1 MTNGLNKSLEVGMVL
16 NDKWVILEFIAEG
29 GMGEVY
35 RAHQINLKR
44 DVAVKVISREWLES
58 CSDNEEE
65 RETGLQ
71 RFRNEVQAMAQI
83 RHPNVLQI
91 FDYGSAS
98 VSIGGED
105 VSLEYIVME
114 YVPGGTLRSTM
125 SEEGFD
131 SEEEL
136 IIEWLRHY
144 FFPVLDGV
152 QAMHDLKMAHRDL
165 KPGNVLMDGNT
176 PKIADFGLAHS
187 HQWKPVTQSMD
198 IKGTPQYM
206 SQEHFF
212 EFKKADHRSDIY
224 SIGKILYESIAGRI
238 NSKTIPFK
246 KAALSN
252 PDTPFLKKLD
262 QIIQDATAEDKE
274 KRLDSVEKLH
284 KSLLEAIESVESE
297 TTSDGTAIPR
307 QFPVLYQP
315 RFIWAGIVIAVV
327 SVALM
332 GLWHLIGEPGK
343 TTAPLEPTQTT
354 RMESSQTA
362 PSVPSKAELIS
373 PASPARSV
381 MGKDG
386 ITMLFIPGGEFK
398 ANTEGLNRQGQT
410 FQVQSFYLDEKMVS
424 NHHFNEFL
432 NEEKDRLNVE
442 NAVVKHNDE
451 IWFYLGKGTEPH
463 EQIIYEHGRFH
474 LRDIEYAAHPV
485 VRVTWY
491 GAMAYARHYDKRL
504 STEYEW
510 NYTVLDNSF
519 RGKVLSSNKTYT
531 PPSSTEEASG
541 RAETNTNMMHM
552 MQMDS
557 HMMQMD
563 SQHVNKVTGVNPL
576 SRQNTPNGTRTRI
589 SADNSFGQKDMGKG
603 FKEWVTR
610 GDTGQGI
617 RDEAGTRGDISYLS
631 LVVANSL
638 SSRSESKSFRYPWEA
653 FSDVGFRC
661 ALSLGN
667 EH

>member
-98 VSIGGED
+98 VNIGGED

-136 IIEWLRHY
+136 ISEWLRHY

-187 HQWKPVTQSMD
+187 HQWKPVTQSID

-212 EFKKADHRSDIY
+212 EFKKADHRADIY
-224 SIGKILYESIAGRI
+224 SMGKILYESIAGRI

-246 KAALSN
+246 KAALAN

-274 KRLDSVEKLH
+274 KRTASVKDFRNELQNAINITQGEKPKNASTPLEF
-284 KSLLEAIESVESE
+284 KSIFAH
-297 TTSDGTAIPR
+297 PKW
-307 QFPVLYQP
+307 
-315 RFIWAGIVIAVV
+315 IWAGIIVATL
-327 SVALM
+327 SVLLM
-332 GLWHLIGEPGK
+332 TIWHLMGEPGMRSSK
-343 TTAPLEPTQTT
+343 TGL
-354 RMESSQTA
+354 
-362 PSVPSKAELIS
+362 SVTSHKEMVDVLTVNNEKRLKLDSATNSFVSEHL
-373 PASPARSV
+373 
-381 MGKDG
+381 GKQH
-386 ITMLFIPGGEFK
+386 LIPGGQLVLPATVEEHSGKSISVAPLYMDEF
-398 ANTEGLNRQGQT
+398 
-410 FQVQSFYLDEKMVS
+410 MVT
-424 NHHFNEFL
+424 NQQYVEFL
-432 NEEKDRLNVE
+432 NHNLSRISLE
-442 NAVVKHNDE
+442 NGVVKGDGAN
-451 IWFYLGKGTEPH
+451 WFLLGEVYEGYDPIVYRNEKFHVSDPSYTSSPVLRVSGHGASAFARFFGRRLPTEAELLYAMVKGTKAPQPSQEN
-463 EQIIYEHGRFH
+463 
-474 LRDIEYAAHPV
+474 
-485 VRVTWY
+485 T
-491 GAMAYARHYDKRL
+491 
-504 STEYEW
+504 
-510 NYTVLDNSF
+510 
-519 RGKVLSSNKTYT
+519 SNR
-531 PPSSTEEASG
+531 SNRMNMEG
-541 RAETNTNMMHM
+541 MMHEMGGGM
-552 MQMDS
+552 MEQYNHTEKSTANTIGRTSKEPPPATFYD
-557 HMMQMD
+557 
-563 SQHVNKVTGVNPL
+563 
-576 SRQNTPNGTRTRI
+576 QNAFGIRGLNERI
-589 SADNSFGQKDMGKG
+589 G
-603 FKEWVTR
+603 EWV
-610 GDTGQGI
+610 I
-617 RDEAGTRGDISYLS
+617 RAFPSPSKTKSQSNMFAVIGGLENQFNDSSSIPSIIS
-631 LVVANSL
+631 
-638 SSRSESKSFRYPWEA
+638 RFPWEG
-653 FSDVGFRC
+653 FEEVGFRTVKS
-661 ALSLGN
+661 SLIGN
-667 EH
+667 Q

>member
-1 MTNGLNKSLEVGMVL
+1 MNNGLNKSLEVGMLL

-98 VSIGGED
+98 VNIGGED

-125 SEEGFD
+125 SEQGFD

-136 IIEWLRHY
+136 ISEWLRHY

-165 KPGNVLMDGNT
+165 KPDNVLMDGNT

-212 EFKKADHRSDIY
+212 EFKKADHRADIY

-262 QIIQDATAEDKE
+262 HIIQDATAEDRE
-274 KRLDSVEKLH
+274 KRTASVKDFRDELQKAVNITQGEKPKNDS
-284 KSLLEAIESVESE
+284 
-297 TTSDGTAIPR
+297 T
-307 QFPVLYQP
+307 
-315 RFIWAGIVIAVV
+315 
-327 SVALM
+327 
-332 GLWHLIGEPGK
+332 
-343 TTAPLEPTQTT
+343 PLEFKSIFT
-354 RMESSQTA
+354 R
-362 PSVPSKAELIS
+362 PKLIWS
-373 PASPARSV
+373 C
-381 MGKDG
+381 
-386 ITMLFIPGGEFK
+386 II
-398 ANTEGLNRQGQT
+398 
-410 FQVQSFYLDEKMVS
+410 
-424 NHHFNEFL
+424 
-432 NEEKDRLNVE
+432 VE
-442 NAVVKHNDE
+442 
-451 IWFYLGKGTEPH
+451 T
-463 EQIIYEHGRFH
+463 
-474 LRDIEYAAHPV
+474 
-485 VRVTWY
+485 
-491 GAMAYARHYDKRL
+491 L
-504 STEYEW
+504 SE
-510 NYTVLDNSF
+510 
-519 RGKVLSSNKTYT
+519 
-531 PPSSTEEASG
+531 
-541 RAETNTNMMHM
+541 
-552 MQMDS
+552 
-557 HMMQMD
+557 
-563 SQHVNKVTGVNPL
+563 
-576 SRQNTPNGTRTRI
+576 
-589 SADNSFGQKDMGKG
+589 
-603 FKEWVTR
+603 
-610 GDTGQGI
+610 
-617 RDEAGTRGDISYLS
+617 
-631 LVVANSL
+631 
-638 SSRSESKSFRYPWEA
+638 
-653 FSDVGFRC
+653 
-661 ALSLGN
+661 
-667 EH
+667 